1 MADYNKKIKI
11 LIEHLSSRASTR
23 VVQKVIKRSGIRTGR
38 TLDDTIAYVE
48 SIKPERAEVAYK
60 KLLASVED
68 FHLFGAKAL
77 RILKVKESELEYVKD
92 FFESLAPD
100 ENLPSFKFY
109 PKPLKESTLKEEAL
123 HDPCFIKKYISPL
136 GTLYVFS
143 VRNIITLR
151 DVFEGSDI
159 NDFGLKETEYDKII
173 AIKEKDVQ
181 FFNSIF
187 VYADYKKIEL
197 RVDLASV
204 MGITVL
210 KNALDIFERK
220 LDSLYFDKY
229 KSPLPIGKVDLF
241 PIIGSIY
248 QAKEDGY
255 VSELTFQCPTGANR
269 TETLSSYRKELNVK
283 DLRLEEYH
291 VAGTKKIG
299 NVFIPYK
306 ICVYWD
312 SENTAG
318 AISGEPELILS
329 GALIMSKSNAII
341 LDYAIVNNTIAENDF
356 NYVIAAIHE
365 YV

>member
-1 MADYNKKIKI
+1 MIDYNKKIKI
-11 LIEHLSSRASTR
+11 LIEHLSSRASAR
-23 VVQKVIKRSGIRTGR
+23 VAQKVIKRSGLRTGR
-38 TLDDTIAYVE
+38 TLEDTIAYVE
-48 SIKPERAEVAYK
+48 CIKPDRAEVTYK
-60 KLLASVED
+60 KLLSSVED

-77 RILKVKESELEYVKD
+77 RILKIKESEVENVKD
-92 FFESLAPD
+92 FFESFVPNED
-100 ENLPSFKFY
+100 ISSYKFY
-109 PKPLKESTLKEEAL
+109 PKPLKESTLKKESL
-123 HDPCFIKKYISPL
+123 HEPCFIKKYISPL

-143 VRNIITLR
+143 SRNIITLR

-159 NDFGLKETEYDKII
+159 DDFGLKNNEYDKII
-173 AIKEKDVQ
+173 AIKEKDIQ

-187 VYADYKKIEL
+187 VHADYEKIEL

-210 KNALDIFERK
+210 KDVLDIFERK

-229 KSPLPIGKVDLF
+229 KVPLPVGKVDLF
-241 PIIGSIY
+241 PIIEKLY
-248 QAKEDGY
+248 QTKDDGY
-255 VSELTFQCPTGANR
+255 VSELTFKCPTGANR
-269 TETLSSYRKELNVK
+269 TETLSSYRKDLNVK

-291 VAGTKKIG
+291 VAGTKKID

-312 SENTAG
+312 SENTQG
-318 AISGEPELILS
+318 AVSGEPELMLS
-329 GALIMSKSNAII
+329 GSLIMSKSNAII
-341 LDYAIVNNTIAENDF
+341 LDYAIVNNTLAEKEF